1 MADSNFSQ
9 EELSFILDINR
20 PRRSRKLRK
29 KFWIHQMYNR
39 RREQGAYHN
48 LLQEISVG
56 PSLVRRDYSSSLRP
70 RISPSKILA
79 LTLRFLATCVSQL
92 PLSFSFRISPA
103 NVCRI
108 VYETCEAIWFEI
120 QPEYLAA
127 LIMLLKANILTSRQ
141 HPMQVQLTTIIRG
154 FILLFSWLFVTL
166 STDLSSLTLQKP
178 AVKVIEGFY

>member
-9 EELSFILDINR
+9 EELSFIFNIT
-20 PRRSRKLRK
+20 RRRRRKHRK

-70 RISPSKILA
+70 TISPAKRLA
-79 LTLRFLATCVSQL
+79 LTLRFLATCVSQMS
-92 PLSFSFRISPA
+92 LSFSFRISPA
-103 NVCRI
+103 NVSRI

-127 LIMLLKANILTSRQ
+127 PTMLLMANILTSRH

-154 FILLFSWLFVTL
+154 FILLFSWQFVTL
-166 STDLSSLTLQKP
+166 ST
-178 AVKVIEGFY
+178 